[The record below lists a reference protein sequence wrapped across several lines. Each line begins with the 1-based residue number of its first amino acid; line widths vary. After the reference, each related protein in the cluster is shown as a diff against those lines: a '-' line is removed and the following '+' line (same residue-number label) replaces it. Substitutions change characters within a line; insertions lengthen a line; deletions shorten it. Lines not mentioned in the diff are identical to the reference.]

1 MEPAE
6 NDPRNI
12 TRLLQRF
19 DDGDP
24 SAFDD
29 LIPLVYDDLRRIAE
43 RRMRDEAEGHTLTT
57 TAVVHEAYLRLA
69 EQDAAWENRS
79 HFFAVASRVMR
90 HILVDHAR
98 ARNAEKRGGGA
109 VAITLHDDLASA
121 GDPPVDLM
129 ALDEALQALE
139 AVNERLVRVVEHRFF
154 GGLSMEETAEVMQ
167 ISPRTAARDWRRARA
182 YLREM
187 LEPGA
192 E

>member
-57 TAVVHEAYLRLA
+57 TAVVHEAYLRLH
-69 EQDAAWENRS
+69 E
-79 HFFAVASRVMR
+79 
-90 HILVDHAR
+90 
-98 ARNAEKRGGGA
+98 
-109 VAITLHDDLASA
+109 DLASA

-167 ISPRTAARDWRRARA
+167 ISLRTAARDWRRARA